1 MNYKYFFSKVKRKF
15 LDKDA
20 IIKYYRST
28 GMSIGSNCKIYSHIN
43 TSENYLIKIGNNVTI
58 STGVKLVTHD
68 NSVIKLS
75 SNGTDVFGKISIGN
89 NSFIGLNSIIM
100 YGVTLH
106 PNTIVAAGAVVTKS
120 TTAEGQILGGN
131 PAKVIGTSEN
141 FFLKVQKKI
150 VDISKMDAIE
160 KKKVLEDENMLIK
173 R

>member
-15 LDKDA
+15 WDKEA

-28 GMSIGSNCKIYSHIN
+28 GMIIGNNCKIYSNIDTN
-43 TSENYLIKIGNNVTI
+43 ENYLISIGDNVTI
-58 STGVKLVTHD
+58 STGVKMVTHD
-68 NSVIKLS
+68 NSVINLS
-75 SNGTDVFGKISIGN
+75 SKGTDIFGRISIGDK
-89 NSFIGLNSIIM
+89 SFIGLNSIIM

-131 PAKVIGTSEN
+131 PAKVIGTNNE
-141 FFLKVQKKI
+141 FLAKVQEKI
-150 VDISKMDAIE
+150 VDISKLDSIE
-160 KKKVLEDENMLIK
+160 KKKLLNNNNMLIK

>member
-1 MNYKYFFSKVKRKF
+1 
-15 LDKDA
+15 
-20 IIKYYRST
+20 
-28 GMSIGSNCKIYSHIN
+28 
-43 TSENYLIKIGNNVTI
+43 
-58 STGVKLVTHD
+58 
-68 NSVIKLS
+68 
-75 SNGTDVFGKISIGN
+75 
-89 NSFIGLNSIIM
+89 M